1 MSLTKD
7 KFLKMVDHTIL
18 KPNATTEQVIEVI
31 EYAKKNNCASVCI
44 NPCFVSMA
52 KDILHGSNT
61 KVCTVIGFPLGANT
75 TEVKVF
81 EAKDASNNGADE
93 IDMVINISKMKDK
106 NYDYVFNE
114 IKSIKNSTDKILKV
128 IIEDAYLTNEE
139 IKIATEL
146 CVKAKA
152 DFVKT
157 STGFA
162 ESGAKV
168 EDVKIMKEIGKDNI
182 KIKAAGGIKCLSDV
196 ENLYEAG
203 ATRFG
208 LSRTKDI
215 LNEMEI

>member
-1 MSLTKD
+1 MKLTKNE
-7 KFLKMVDHTIL
+7 FLKMVDHTIL
-18 KPNATTEQVIEVI
+18 KPNATTEQVKEVI
-31 EYAKKNNCASVCI
+31 EYAKNNNCASVCI
-44 NPCFVSMA
+44 NPCFVSLA
-52 KDILHGSNT
+52 KDILAGSNT
-61 KVCTVIGFPLGANT
+61 RVCTVIGFPLGANT

-81 EAKDASNNGADE
+81 EAKDAAKNGADE

-106 NYDYVFNE
+106 DYDYVLKE
-114 IKSIKNSTDKILKV
+114 IESIKNSTDKLLKV
-128 IIEDAYLTNEE
+128 IIEDAYLTKEE

-162 ESGAKV
+162 ETGAKV
-168 EDVKIMKEIGKDNI
+168 EDVSIMKQTGTDNI
-182 KIKAAGGIKCLSDV
+182 KIKAAGGIKSLSDV
-196 ENLYEAG
+196 LDLYEAG

-215 LNEMEI
+215 LNEME

>member
-1 MSLTKD
+1 MKLTKNE
-7 KFLKMVDHTIL
+7 FLKMVDHTIL
-18 KPNATTEQVIEVI
+18 KPNATTEQVKEVI
-31 EYAKKNNCASVCI
+31 EYAKNNNCASVCI
-44 NPCFVSMA
+44 NPCFVSLA
-52 KDILHGSNT
+52 KDILAGSNT

-81 EAKDASNNGADE
+81 EAKDAAKNGADE

-106 NYDYVFNE
+106 DYDYVLKE
-114 IKSIKNSTDKILKV
+114 IESIKNSTDKLLKV
-128 IIEDAYLTNEE
+128 IIEDAYLTKEE

-162 ESGAKV
+162 ETGAKV
-168 EDVKIMKEIGKDNI
+168 EDVSIMKQTGTDNI
-182 KIKAAGGIKCLSDV
+182 KIKAAGGIKSLSDV
-196 ENLYEAG
+196 LDLYEAG

-215 LNEMEI
+215 LNEME

>member
-31 EYAKKNNCASVCI
+31 EYAKNINCASVCI
-44 NPCFVSMA
+44 NPCFVSLA
-52 KDILHGSNT
+52 KDILAGSNT

-128 IIEDAYLTNEE
+128 IIEDAYLTKEE

>member
-31 EYAKKNNCASVCI
+31 EYAKNNYCASVCI
-44 NPCFVSMA
+44 NPCFVSLA
-52 KDILHGSNT
+52 KDILAGSNT

-106 NYDYVFNE
+106 NYDYVYNE

-128 IIEDAYLTNEE
+128 IIEDAYLTKEE

-152 DFVKT
+152 DFVKS

-196 ENLYEAG
+196 KNLYEAG